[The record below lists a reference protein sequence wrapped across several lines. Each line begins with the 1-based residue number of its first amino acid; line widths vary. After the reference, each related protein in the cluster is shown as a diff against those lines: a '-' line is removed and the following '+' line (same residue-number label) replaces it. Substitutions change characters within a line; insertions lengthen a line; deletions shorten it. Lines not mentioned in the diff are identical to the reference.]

1 MQDEMK
7 EDLGDKGDKSQIKEK
22 HDPEINRKKLI
33 EADRRKIELWKGLK
47 DHFKEQLKNELTFTQ
62 DKIEQIKNQKT
73 IFYRVSLDS
82 VQLDKFTA
90 EKYCEPDFKVTMVL
104 YSKQSDKKK

>member
-1 MQDEMK
+1 MAPLSLRQLNKRWTNDYFKTLNDMQDEMK

-47 DHFKEQLKNELTFTQ
+47 DHFKE
-62 DKIEQIKNQKT
+62 
-73 IFYRVSLDS
+73 
-82 VQLDKFTA
+82 
-90 EKYCEPDFKVTMVL
+90 
-104 YSKQSDKKK
+104 